1 MKQTSHTGCYPLSQ
15 WINSKA
21 PYSSCVTLIHLK
33 GTFTFKSS
41 IIEPLVQH
49 ASSKQGVNCI
59 DHKEFV
65 LTIDSVDGNG
75 CKSFGRGSLGKRSS
89 GFTLTYQKGRKH
101 IIEFTSLITKYQTRY
116 STVAFSSANSSHS
129 HTVQVPFLAQH
140 SNISVHDRD
149 KS

>member
-1 MKQTSHTGCYPLSQ
+1 MDQRQGTLQLLCDPYTPERY
-15 WINSKA
+15 INF
-21 PYSSCVTLIHLK
+21 TLI
-33 GTFTFKSS
+33 FKSS
-41 IIEPLVQH
+41 IIEPLAQH

-101 IIEFTSLITKYQTRY
+101 IIEFTSLITKY
-116 STVAFSSANSSHS
+116 
-129 HTVQVPFLAQH
+129 
-140 SNISVHDRD
+140 
-149 KS
+149 